1 MSKKIT
7 KTAEDTYQAN
17 WNDIKRSQDG
27 FSVSNERKKNNHKK
41 VVQEQQEKTTR
52 HVKPRI

>member
-7 KTAEDTYQAN
+7 ETAEDTYQAN